1 MKCPSCETDEIRPVE
16 VARAG
21 LTLFQCWQCGEL
33 VQQLQSGTL
42 LPLGRALDAAA
53 LGDDRVRMAISKSA
67 PATLSSFMEMY
78 ELMLLNLSRDLHESG
93 GSLRTL
99 LVQILNRMDA
109 GIGKLAA
116 MAMIDDN
123 VVDALVALR
132 EARDLISTMPRRA
145 RGVKPPEKT

>member
-1 MKCPSCETDEIRPVE
+1 MKCPSCETDDLRPVE
-16 VARAG
+16 LSRQS
-21 LTLFQCWQCGEL
+21 LHLFQCDQCGEL
-33 VQQLQSGTL
+33 VQQLQSGVL

-53 LGDDRVRMAISKSA
+53 LGDDRVKMAISKSA

-78 ELMLLNLSRDLHESG
+78 ELMMLNLSRDLHESS

-99 LVQILNRMDA
+99 LAQILNRMDH

-123 VVDALVALR
+123 VVDALTSLR
-132 EARDLISTMPRRA
+132 EARDLISTLPRRA
-145 RGVKPPEKT
+145 RGVKPTEKT